1 MKKTSVEEIAK
12 QINDRYGISLSNP
25 KTKPT
30 LDQSVLSWWLINE
43 LITIGYPHNFQGERS
58 DIRNY
63 MYDVSSLID
72 KARKIAYLKNTVEP
86 GMEDRK

>member
-12 QINDRYGISLSNP
+12 QINDRWGISLSNP

-43 LITIGYPHNFQGERS
+43 LITIGYPHNFQYERS

-72 KARKIAYLKNTVEP
+72 KARKIADLKNTVEP
-86 GMEDRK
+86 GMDDRK

>member
-1 MKKTSVEEIAK
+1 MKKAAVEEIAK

-25 KTKPT
+25 KTKAT
-30 LDQSVLSWWLINE
+30 LDQSLLSGWLINE